1 MNKDINKLLK
11 KLEPEIDK
19 KCSQIKVKKIN
30 KKKQIIYMLLLV
42 VFITLP
48 SLLIIFNLNITYFAI
63 STIIVLLLTI
73 FMKLPDLLNSN
84 IGGICCE

>member
-1 MNKDINKLLK
+1 
-11 KLEPEIDK
+11 
-19 KCSQIKVKKIN
+19 
-30 KKKQIIYMLLLV
+30 MLLLV

-48 SLLIIFNLNITYFAI
+48 SLLIIFNLNITYFVI
-63 STIIVLLLTI
+63 STIIVLLLTF

>member
-1 MNKDINKLLK
+1 MNKDINMLLE
-11 KLEPEIDK
+11 KLEPEIDE
-19 KCSQIKVKKIN
+19 KCSEIKEKKNN

-48 SLLIIFNLNITYFAI
+48 SLLIIFNLNITYFVI
-63 STIIVLLLTI
+63 STIIVLLLTT